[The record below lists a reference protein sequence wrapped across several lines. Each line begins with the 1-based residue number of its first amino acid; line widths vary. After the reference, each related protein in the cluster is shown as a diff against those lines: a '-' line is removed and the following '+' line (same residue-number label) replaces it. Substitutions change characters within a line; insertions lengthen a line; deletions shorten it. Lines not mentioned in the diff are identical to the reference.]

1 MRDRP
6 AVRIK
11 DMAIDMDIVRE
22 RLLRLRAELASRAGK
37 IRGDLHRNSGPIN
50 ADFAEQVTETAND
63 EVLAGIGV
71 STESELRQVN
81 RALARLDEGHYGEC
95 TGCGETID
103 PRRLEALPYADRCV
117 RCAASAV

>member
-1 MRDRP
+1 MSIDTE
-6 AVRIK
+6 AVR
-11 DMAIDMDIVRE
+11 R
-22 RLLRLRAELASRAGK
+22 RLLGLREELAGRAGK
-37 IRGDLHRNSGPIN
+37 IRGDLHRSAGPIN

-71 STESELRQVN
+71 STEAELRQVN
-81 RALARLDEGHYGEC
+81 RALARLEDGRYGEC